1 MRLADLARCR
11 QAAYRL
17 LGEALR
23 PPEPERLVTLRR
35 VAEELRERPGP
46 LAELAFF
53 PHWLDLLRR
62 LLQSTDGET
71 GRLDETYVRLFVA
84 SPEGICPQQAS
95 HYLAPG
101 APAAVIADLE
111 REYAAAGLVVSAD
124 ATEPP
129 DHVGVTLDFMAHLC
143 AEEAG
148 AWRRRAHAK
157 ARAQLD
163 LQARFLGRYLRPWL
177 PGFARLVASRDGDGF
192 YARIS
197 ETAATLAA
205 HDLDLVKVLA
215 ARVGEEEAR

>member
-1 MRLADLARCR
+1 MGTDQRFHRIHESTLGLECAACHADRIPASARTFSVPPAVDVS
-11 QAAYRL
+11 QASPGPAAPRVRV
-17 LGEALR
+17 ALR

-129 DHVGVTLDFMAHLC
+129 A
-143 AEEAG
+143 
-148 AWRRRAHAK
+148 
-157 ARAQLD
+157 
-163 LQARFLGRYLRPWL
+163 
-177 PGFARLVASRDGDGF
+177 
-192 YARIS
+192 
-197 ETAATLAA
+197 
-205 HDLDLVKVLA
+205 
-215 ARVGEEEAR
+215 